1 MPQHSGDCAANRW
14 VIINHPDMA
23 ARMTHCFALVLYRD
37 NGSNRTPHDGAS
49 NESMA
54 EYAANDE
61 ANNEASDLV
70 ESADNALRQMP

>member
-1 MPQHSGDCAANRW
+1 
-14 VIINHPDMA
+14 MA

-70 ESADNALRQMP
+70 